1 MKTMPPQLSLG
12 KMEHNVM
19 GVTSPTMTAAETLP
33 LLWLEQASLFAQS
46 SCWVWPLNGSRLLP

>member
-33 LLWLEQASLFAQS
+33 LLWLEQASLFA
-46 SCWVWPLNGSRLLP
+46 